1 LELPFPKKRGI
12 NTGFP
17 NWTTLQVI
25 GALATSRAQAS
36 VIYFEWA
43 LGFVKRLE
51 KKAGNKN

>member
-51 KKAGNKN
+51 KKAGN